1 MSIYNNITE
10 LIGQTPIVKLNNIV
24 PEGAADVYIKLEA
37 FNPGSSVKDR
47 IALSMIE
54 KAEQDGIL
62 KLGSTIVEATSGNTG
77 IGLSWVGAA
86 KGYKVVIVMPETMSV
101 ERRKIIQAYGAEL
114 VLTPG
119 SEGMKG
125 AIAKAQ
131 EIAAERDGFLPL
143 QFDNPANPE
152 VHERTTGAEILA
164 AFGKDGLDAFV
175 AGVGTGGT
183 ISGVSHALKSENS
196 NIQVFAVEADES
208 AILSGEKPGPHKIQG
223 ISAGFIPDTLDTK
236 AYEGISAGFIP
247 DTLDTKAYDGIVRVT
262 SDDAL
267 ALGRE
272 IGGKEGFLVGISSA
286 AAIYG
291 AIEVA
296 KKLGTGKKVLALA
309 PDNGERYLSTA
320 LYEL

>member
-1 MSIYNNITE
+1 MAIYNNITE
-10 LIGQTPIVKLNNIV
+10 LVGRTPIVKLNNIV
-24 PEGAADVYIKLEA
+24 PEGAADVYVKLEA

-54 KAEQDGIL
+54 KAEQEGKL
-62 KLGSTIVEATSGNTG
+62 KPGSTIIEATSGNTG

-125 AIAKAQ
+125 AIAKAE
-131 EIAAERDGFLPL
+131 EIAAERNGFLPL
-143 QFDNPANPE
+143 QFINQANPE

-164 AFGKDGLDAFV
+164 DFGADGLDAFV

-183 ISGVSHALKSENS
+183 ISGVSHALKAVNS

-223 ISAGFIPDTLDTK
+223 ISAGFIP
-236 AYEGISAGFIP
+236 E
-247 DTLDTKAYDGIVRVT
+247 TLDTKAYDGIVRVT
-262 SDDAL
+262 SDNAL

-286 AAIYG
+286 AAIYA

-296 KKLGTGKKVLALA
+296 KKLGEGKKVLALA
-309 PDNGERYLSTA
+309 PDNGERYLSTT
-320 LYEL
+320 LYEFEV